1 MYREAI
7 TLSIH
12 HRRPDFEVLMAP
24 PRPRGGRTGRFAPHV
39 LVYDAEEAGP
49 PPAVAGDVLCRVR
62 VRLSDRVDAVVE
74 TDGESSEVR
83 DAGLDDL
90 LAALEGA
97 EGLLHKRGGG

>member
-1 MYREAI
+1 
-7 TLSIH
+7 
-12 HRRPDFEVLMAP
+12 
-24 PRPRGGRTGRFAPHV
+24 
-39 LVYDAEEAGP
+39 
-49 PPAVAGDVLCRVR
+49 
-62 VRLSDRVDAVVE
+62 VDAVVE